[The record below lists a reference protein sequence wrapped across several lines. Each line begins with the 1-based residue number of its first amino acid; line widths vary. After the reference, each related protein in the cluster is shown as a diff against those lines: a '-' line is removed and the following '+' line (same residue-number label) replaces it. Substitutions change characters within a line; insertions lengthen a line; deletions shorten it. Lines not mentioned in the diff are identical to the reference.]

1 MRNLF
6 ALLARTHR
14 WLLFLALW
22 GVALGWMNT
31 TYSHHRTAL
40 AGWSLRAS
48 GSWLDAAGNV
58 QKWTHLAESNR
69 LVMLENARLRA
80 ELESLKE
87 RRTAPWQTGDASV
100 LRSPGWNGSPWMVLN
115 RGGRDGLAPGAG
127 ILSQG
132 FAAGRIVDTTA
143 HESLVLTLTHDE
155 AQWSVRIGR
164 SGQAGRLLAKKGD
177 VRRASVLDIP
187 WSQLVLPGDTVMT
200 TGFDGVFPA
209 DVPVGMVEDVLGNE
223 ADEFQTVVV
232 SLGANYPGVRHVVW
246 LEHPRNGRLD
256 SLSSAPSNT
265 P

>member
-22 GVALGWMNT
+22 GAALTWMNT

-40 AGWSLRAS
+40 AGWSMRAS
-48 GSWLDAAGNV
+48 GSWLDAAGMV
-58 QKWTHLAESNR
+58 SDWTHLSESNR

-80 ELESLKE
+80 ELETLKE
-87 RRTAPWQTGDASV
+87 RRASAWQTGDASV

-115 RGGRDGLAPGAG
+115 RGGRDGLAPGSG
-127 ILSQG
+127 VLSQG
-132 FAAGRIVDTTA
+132 FAAGRIVDTTSR
-143 HESLVLTLTHDE
+143 ESLVLTLAHAD

-164 SGQAGRLLAKKGD
+164 EGQAGRLVARPGD

-209 DVPVGMVEDVLGNE
+209 DVPVGTVEDVLGNE
-223 ADEFQTVVV
+223 ADEFQTVVLT
-232 SLGANYPGVRHVVW
+232 LGADYPGTRHVVW
-246 LEHPRNGRLD
+246 LENTRNERLD
-256 SLSSAPSNT
+256 SLSSAPTNM

>member
-14 WLLFLALW
+14 WLLFFALW

-40 AGWSLRAS
+40 SGWSMRAS
-48 GSWLDAAGNV
+48 GSWLNAAGGLQNWS
-58 QKWTHLAESNR
+58 QLDESNR

-87 RRTAPWQTGDASV
+87 RRTVPWRAGHASV
-100 LRSPGWNGSPWMVLN
+100 LRSPGWGGSPWMILN
-115 RGGRDGLAPGAG
+115 RGGRDGLTPGAG

-143 HESLVLTLTHDE
+143 HESMVLTLAHDE

-164 SGQAGRLLAKKGD
+164 EGQSGRLVARPGD
-177 VRRASVLDIP
+177 VRRAAVLDIP
-187 WSQLVLPGDTVMT
+187 WAQLVLPGDTVMT

-209 DVPVGMVEDVLGNE
+209 DVPVGLVEDVLGNE
-223 ADEFQTVVV
+223 ADEFQTVVAL
-232 SLGANYPGVRHVVW
+232 LGADYPSARHVVW
-246 LEHPRNGRLD
+246 VDHSRNARLD
-256 SLSSAPSNT
+256 SLTNAISLAP
-265 P
+265 

>member
-48 GSWLDAAGNV
+48 GSWLNAAPNV
-58 QKWTHLAESNR
+58 QEWTHLAESNR

-100 LRSPGWNGSPWMVLN
+100 LRSPGWNGYPWMVLN
-115 RGGRDGLAPGAG
+115 LGGRD
-127 ILSQG
+127 
-132 FAAGRIVDTTA
+132 
-143 HESLVLTLTHDE
+143 
-155 AQWSVRIGR
+155 
-164 SGQAGRLLAKKGD
+164 
-177 VRRASVLDIP
+177 
-187 WSQLVLPGDTVMT
+187 
-200 TGFDGVFPA
+200 
-209 DVPVGMVEDVLGNE
+209 
-223 ADEFQTVVV
+223 
-232 SLGANYPGVRHVVW
+232 
-246 LEHPRNGRLD
+246 
-256 SLSSAPSNT
+256 
-265 P
+265 

>member
-48 GSWLDAAGNV
+48 GSWLNAAGNV
-58 QKWTHLAESNR
+58 QEWTHLSESNR

-80 ELESLKE
+80 ELESLKD

-143 HESLVLTLTHDE
+143 QESLVLTLTHDE

-164 SGQAGRLLAKKGD
+164 SGQAGRLVAKAGD

-223 ADEFQTVVV
+223 ADEFQMVVV
-232 SLGANYPGVRHVVW
+232 SLGANYPGARHVVW

>member
-22 GVALGWMNT
+22 GVALGWVNT

-58 QKWTHLAESNR
+58 QEWTHLAESNR

-100 LRSPGWNGSPWMVLN
+100 LRSPGSMPGW
-115 RGGRDGLAPGAG
+115 GGDWGLAKPAP
-127 ILSQG
+127 Q
-132 FAAGRIVDTTA
+132 
-143 HESLVLTLTHDE
+143 
-155 AQWSVRIGR
+155 VRI
-164 SGQAGRLLAKKGD
+164 AH
-177 VRRASVLDIP
+177 
-187 WSQLVLPGDTVMT
+187 LVFEQVVAAIYIDLTQSKHTKTCTYYKQKPAHDT
-200 TGFDGVFPA
+200 
-209 DVPVGMVEDVLGNE
+209 
-223 ADEFQTVVV
+223 
-232 SLGANYPGVRHVVW
+232 Y
-246 LEHPRNGRLD
+246 
-256 SLSSAPSNT
+256 
-265 P
+265 